1 MFVLPLFYTVL
12 LTQQKYF
19 RLKGRRPKHFQ
30 TWRYRREQEIRGWD
44 DLIEPL
50 TCSYLRW
57 KYHSPYERNSQRF
70 ESSAGQDSEPAQPL
84 GYELTVAVLELFSME
99 TDVTIFRSATSTSA
113 PVDLAEHGFLA
124 KSPRSPKIA
133 VGFRTLELFH
143 RLRLRKASLS
153 FEAFTKVLCD
163 YYQVCSFYFLPH
175 MLLTIS

>member
-1 MFVLPLFYTVL
+1 
-12 LTQQKYF
+12 
-19 RLKGRRPKHFQ
+19 
-30 TWRYRREQEIRGWD
+30 
-44 DLIEPL
+44 
-50 TCSYLRW
+50 
-57 KYHSPYERNSQRF
+57 
-70 ESSAGQDSEPAQPL
+70 
-84 GYELTVAVLELFSME
+84 ME

-163 YYQVCSFYFLPH
+163 YYQVRSIY
-175 MLLTIS
+175 LLYRFIADEYNTDPISSVSTKCYR